1 MRFGMVRILFRKWT
15 MDTIKHLTK
24 GLLERFS
31 AKHIQKVEGPLE
43 LQIPGT
49 MKEINFNHTN

>member
-1 MRFGMVRILFRKWT
+1 MVRILFRKWT
-15 MDTIKHLTK
+15 MDTIKHLTISLK